1 MRPESTLA
9 PLFPLEASTG
19 ATVIVTGAVRE
30 TPVSI
35 PWNHWTGVQHSPQNP
50 TSKRFRPNPA
60 TNRPEVQSQ
69 AFSVPLYQ
77 QLTTT
82 AELAQA
88 MQQTATRVA
97 EAHALF
103 LKSREQALEQIMEIA
118 SLLQHVANTQ
128 EH

>member
-19 ATVIVTGAVRE
+19 ATVMVTGEVRE

-35 PWNHWTGVQHSPQNP
+35 PWNHWTDAKRSPPKMEAQ
-50 TSKRFRPNPA
+50 RFQPNPA
-60 TNRPEVQSQ
+60 VNRPKVEAQ
-69 AFSVPLYQ
+69 ALSVPLHQ